1 MKEGVKINF
10 DEGQAASKDP
20 VLVDQAVIYRQMQK
34 VFAVKQVIRFEVE
47 RNDVFELSAASSPL

>member
-1 MKEGVKINF
+1 MKINF